1 MGADADLAIV
11 NMEKTYMFDQSKMY
25 SKAKWSPYNGMTFR
39 GAVVKT
45 ILRGQTFMENGKVF
59 DQICGQFVRGE

>member
-1 MGADADLAIV
+1 
-11 NMEKTYMFDQSKMY
+11 
-25 SKAKWSPYNGMTFR
+25 MTFR

-45 ILRGQTFMENGKVF
+45 ILRGQTVMENGTVF